1 MTASEIFRLLDA
13 GYTKADIDAMADEQ
27 KETQTEQAAAQPEKE
42 QETVVP
48 EAEVVKPETEK
59 RLEKIESILAQI
71 AANSIAASASPEPE
85 PKRNVVAE
93 VLEHL

>member
-1 MTASEIFRLLDA
+1 MTTTEIIKLLDA
-13 GYTKADIDAMADEQ
+13 GYTKADIDAMETEKTEPEQ
-27 KETQTEQAAAQPEKE
+27 EVTEAQAEQEKE
-42 QETVVP
+42 IAVSETVN
-48 EAEVVKPETEK
+48 PETEK
-59 RLEKIESILAQI
+59 RLEKIENILAQI